1 MSYYTTTPHP
11 TAPGRWLVAHRTI
24 SGQLVAD
31 EDCPS
36 LQAAE
41 KAAAWLEAERTG
53 AIRWPDHSRA
63 AQPMPTATP

>member
-11 TAPGRWLVAHRTI
+11 TTRGRWLVAHRTI

-41 KAAAWLEAERTG
+41 RSAAWLEVERARNAERARHERKLLG
-53 AIRWPDHSRA
+53 LAS
-63 AQPMPTATP
+63 